1 LDVKSAA
8 DGGEPA
14 GSAAVAGVRYVI
26 DNRVSRFTVRAFATG
41 LLSAF
46 GHNPKIAIRD
56 FRGEAVV
63 NPQALEASS
72 SVHVAIAAKSLA
84 VADDIKDKDRREMEQ
99 QMQADVLESDR
110 YPEIVYECTRVAA
123 AKHGEHDY
131 RIKLDGELTLHGVTR
146 PQAVA
151 ARVSMTG
158 EVLRAFGEFTL
169 RQTDYEIKLVSAVG
183 GTLRVKNELKATFD
197 IVARKQDSSQEA

>member
-8 DGGEPA
+8 NGGESA
-14 GSAAVAGVRYVI
+14 GTAAVAGVRYVI
-26 DNRVSRFTVRAFATG
+26 DGGVSRFNVRAFATG

-46 GHNPKIAIRD
+46 GHNPKIAIRE

-72 SVHVAIAAKSLA
+72 VHVLIAAKSLA
-84 VADDIKDKDRREMEQ
+84 VGDDIKDKDRREMEQ
-99 QMQADVLESDR
+99 QMHADVLESDR
-110 YPEIVYECTRVAA
+110 YPEIVYECSRVSA

-131 RIKLDGELTLHGVTR
+131 RVELDGDLTLHGVTR

-151 ARVSMTG
+151 ARVSITG

-197 IVARKQDSSQEA
+197 IVARKQD